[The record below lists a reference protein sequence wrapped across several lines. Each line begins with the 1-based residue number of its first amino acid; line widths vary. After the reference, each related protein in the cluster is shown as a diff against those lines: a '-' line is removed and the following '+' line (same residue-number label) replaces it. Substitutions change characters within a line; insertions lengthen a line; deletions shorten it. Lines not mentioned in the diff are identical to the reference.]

1 MMSAR
6 PLWQVSVVVDAA
18 DEALVVGLLT
28 QVFREAVSSYE
39 DFELAEVRASVYCA
53 SPPGAA
59 CLRLLDRALAEFP
72 SRQREIKPRSEVRIL
87 RPKDWVN
94 AWKRHFKP
102 MTIRGCLL
110 VKPSW
115 SKKRPGARQRAVILD
130 PGLSFGTGQHP
141 TTLFCLDRV
150 AAFRPVADA
159 KSLFDIGTGSGILAI
174 AARKLGYQPVD
185 AIDLD
190 PTAVRI
196 ASANA
201 RRNRV
206 EVGIVR
212 GDAGKMRSKSGDG
225 YDVVCANL
233 TSNLLL
239 RHAARLTR
247 QVKPGGALILAG
259 ILKTEFH
266 LVRQVYAKLGWRL
279 TATKAVGE
287 WQSGSF
293 VAI

>member
-1 MMSAR
+1 MIAV
-6 PLWQVSVVVDAA
+6 PLWQVSVVADAA
-18 DEALVVGLLT
+18 DEPFVGACLA

-39 DFELAEVRASVYCA
+39 DLERAEARVSVYCNSRPA
-53 SPPGAA
+53 RA
-59 CLRLLDRALAEFP
+59 CLRLLDRTLASLP
-72 SRQREIKPRSEVRIL
+72 SRKRTVSPRIEVRVL
-87 RPKDWVN
+87 RPRDWVN

-115 SKKRPGARQRAVILD
+115 SKKRPTSLQRTVILD

-141 TTLFCLDRV
+141 TTRFCLDRI
-150 AAFRPVADA
+150 AALRPVNGVR
-159 KSLFDIGTGSGILAI
+159 SLFDVGTGSGILAI

-196 ASANA
+196 AVGNA

-206 EVGIVR
+206 QIGIAC
-212 GDAGKMRSKSGDG
+212 GDATKLRSRCRDG

-233 TSNLLL
+233 TAHLLL
-239 RHAARLTR
+239 EHAARLTG
-247 QVKPGGALILAG
+247 QVRPGGALILAG
-259 ILKTEFH
+259 MLGAEFQR
-266 LVRQVYAKLGWRL
+266 VRAAYAEAGWRL
-279 TATKAVGE
+279 TTTKAVGE